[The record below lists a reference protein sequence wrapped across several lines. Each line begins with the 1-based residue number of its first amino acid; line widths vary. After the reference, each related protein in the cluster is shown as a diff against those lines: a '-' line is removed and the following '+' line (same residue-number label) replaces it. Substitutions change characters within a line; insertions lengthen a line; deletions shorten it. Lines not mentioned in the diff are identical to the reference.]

1 MTEARDS
8 QPTVASPN
16 TSAGNDAGSIGAFG
30 SRAEALI
37 ERAFRRPRF
46 SEGQR
51 TRLIP
56 SCIQAGT
63 AHPQDSSLCSKS
75 SLSMSGRSWAQL
87 GIIRHSQARDGRKS
101 ACFAGRC
108 MAGGGVIRR
117 RSRGFAGWGKGLVGY
132 KRHAPCGKGKLFHML
147 EITGDKIGL
156 RLAAG
161 RGLDPKRQHIF
172 RTTIANADDA
182 VCRIHHFHATDSRTS

>member
-1 MTEARDS
+1 MTEERDS

-16 TSAGNDAGSIGAFG
+16 TSAGNDAGSIEAFEC
-30 SRAEALI
+30 RAEALI
-37 ERAFRRPRF
+37 ERTFRRPRF

-51 TRLIP
+51 TRLI
-56 SCIQAGT
+56 
-63 AHPQDSSLCSKS
+63 
-75 SLSMSGRSWAQL
+75 
-87 GIIRHSQARDGRKS
+87 RHSQAGHGRKS

-108 MAGGGVIRR
+108 MAGGGVIRC
-117 RSRGFAGWGKGLVGY
+117 RSRGFAGWEKGLVGY

-182 VCRIHHFHATDSRTS
+182 VCRIHHFHATDSRKS